1 MAESVSSR
9 DLRAMMDLI
18 RDGYANEPAEGLPAA
33 VGAGLSRLVRC
44 DSICLF
50 ELSPGHRHCTG
61 DGCVHVP
68 GLSPVFWT
76 HYWSCP
82 PCSYPERSGDFKS
95 VTKTSDFYSQRQWHS
110 APMYSEYLRRF
121 GVEDEIVAC
130 LPAPPGRSL
139 RLLLRRDSGGFTE
152 RDKLLAELLR
162 PTCTLSTR
170 TPSAARPTPPD
181 LPHANGSCSGW
192 SRPDTA
198 TPTLPGAIPVGKHRT
213 QTPGEHLP
221 AAQRLQP
228 HCGSRPRFPVRIPD
242 PACGLARNDEPVC
255 GN

>member
-18 RDGYANEPAEGLPAA
+18 RDGYADEPAEGLPAA

-61 DGCVHVP
+61 DGCVHDP

-76 HYWSCP
+76 HYRSCP
-82 PCSYPERSGDFKS
+82 PCSYPERSGDYKS

-139 RLLLRRDSGGFTE
+139 RRLCAVTAAASPNGTSSWSNCC
-152 RDKLLAELLR
+152 A

-170 TPSAARPTPPD
+170 TPSGAGPASPD

-198 TPTLPGAIPVGKHRT
+198 TPTLPGSYSCRKTISDLCNYL
-213 QTPGEHLP
+213 EF
-221 AAQRLQP
+221 
-228 HCGSRPRFPVRIPD
+228 GSYRIS
-242 PACGLARNDEPVC
+242 
-255 GN
+255 